1 MQYHKYDPNDN
12 IIDHEPFKFKA
23 RTTGG
28 TPAAGNTK
36 DSEVAVPLKY
46 FCRTLKISLVH
57 YDINLMSTRS
67 ENCVITNSKEAV
79 LNN

>member
-12 IIDHEPFKFKA
+12 IVDYEPFKFKA

-46 FCRTLKISLVH
+46 FCRTLKISLVN
-57 YDINLMSTRS
+57 YEINLMLTRS
-67 ENCVITNSKEAV
+67 ENCVITNQFKRSSSQ
-79 LNN
+79 